1 LNALSNTAKAYA
13 SLGSVPDTWVTV
25 DTGEM
30 GNILVV
36 WCHRALAKPLARYGA
51 VGGALRERLR

>member
-1 LNALSNTAKAYA
+1 
-13 SLGSVPDTWVTV
+13 
-25 DTGEM
+25 M

-36 WCHRALAKPLARYGA
+36 WCHRAPAKPLARYGA